1 MTLGFLFYKIS
12 VLSVS
17 VLVTF
22 KIKWVH
28 TKPPCPSVYPLLPA
42 EGASVE
48 QVAPQHLL
56 STSQPLQQLL
66 GRRAQRTSAGVLWWS
81 HDDVVGILLQM
92 TELGLLYM
100 QSCWLSVC
108 LSVRGA
114 RCSVSL
120 WLVDSSD
127 ALLGDSLTADWV
139 IGEKSPELQL
149 PEAASS
155 GELWQTW
162 SCDFFFHLTADKVRE
177 GDFFNPL
184 VLSQSECLNFTYS
197 ALNSPLIAQRWH
209 LF

>member
-1 MTLGFLFYKIS
+1 MTLGFLFYKIY

-108 LSVRGA
+108 LSVCAGCTLQCLTLTGRFIW
-114 RCSVSL
+114 CSAGWQFDS
-120 WLVDSSD
+120 WLSD
-127 ALLGDSLTADWV
+127 RR
-139 IGEKSPELQL
+139 EKSGVT
-149 PEAASS
+149 ASRGS
-155 GELWQTW
+155 FFRGIMTNVELWFLLPFDSWQGE
-162 SCDFFFHLTADKVRE
+162 R
-177 GDFFNPL
+177 GG
-184 VLSQSECLNFTYS
+184 
-197 ALNSPLIAQRWH
+197 